1 MRYPVSFAQR
11 RVWAID
17 QLVDAAASNLCHA
30 SWLDGQVDTVAL
42 QQAMDVLV
50 ARHAVLRTSIVSS
63 DVWPEQVVADT
74 GQVPIDHVVLADGP
88 DGAARAELLAVELAG
103 RPFDLARGPL
113 LRAAL
118 IEVADQPSLFVLAAH
133 RIIADDVALAILL
146 DELST
151 VYQDSAAALPPLW
164 MDYGDYAVWQR
175 ERLRGEEL
183 SRQLDHWHES
193 LRDAPTDRPR
203 TGAASSA
210 EGALVTASIDPTS
223 TRRLADI
230 AKAAGTDLS
239 TAVLAGYAVVLAR
252 YARQADL
259 VIGVPVHGRIRVELA
274 PIVGPFAD
282 TVPVRVSLGDTAT
295 FAEVLD
301 QVRDVSAAA
310 RSHDEL
316 PLDLLAEELGIG
328 PVGRAARFMFGP
340 PTAPA
345 LNLPGVTVRGRVA
358 FPVAVESDLDLT
370 ASDDGTLTLGY
381 RTDVVDPR
389 LADRFL
395 RSLVTVL
402 ENAGRAPH
410 TPVADLPLLR
420 VADSALLTGARPAP
434 PTTFDVLRSL
444 RESTATV
451 TDGAATVAMP
461 TVCDRAARLA
471 RTLAEHGV
479 GPGTRVGVCFDRG
492 IGMLTALLGV
502 WWAGG
507 AIVALEP
514 GCPLP
519 RLEIMAREAG
529 LRLVVSDDH
538 TGSLDLVVITPGDN
552 AAEPLDPVAVS
563 ADALAYTVF
572 TSGPTGPTG
581 VDITHRALVNVLA
594 VGRRDLGLG
603 PGDRF
608 VAVTTTAFD
617 IALWELLLPLVCGA
631 DLVIAAA
638 EDTGEAGR
646 LRSLIERSAATAMHA
661 PPHLWRLLRRGGAVP
676 ASLRLRL
683 CGGERLPRDLAA
695 SLAAPDAVL
704 WHLYGHTESTMW
716 TAAGVVAP
724 GEGSVAIGPAIDHTR
739 VYVLDGRLVPVPV
752 GVVGE
757 VHIAGVGVARGD
769 TSTAFRPDPW
779 ATEPGASMYAT
790 GDLGRWREDGGLE
803 LVGRTDRRVT
813 IRGVRVDCGEVE
825 AVLRAHNAIRDAAV
839 VGVPRAD
846 ETALVAYVVSDS
858 DGPSR
863 SATELLQPHLRAAL
877 PEAMVP
883 TLVAL
888 PALPLTRAGDV
899 DHAALPAPEWAV
911 TQGVA
916 PRNPVEATM
925 AKIWADLL
933 RTTEPIGVHDNLFRL
948 GTGSLAA
955 IRFAARIADTYGVR
969 LPMHR
974 IVATPTI
981 AALAEFVSAD
991 LNANH
996 VAETAGDAE
1005 LAALSDDELD
1015 DLLRAVLAAR
1025 DRRRATRSDGQ

>member
-11 RVWAID
+11 RVWVLD
-17 QLVDAAASNLCHA
+17 QLIEDPAVSHLCYA
-30 SWLDGQVDTVAL
+30 CLLDGQVDIVAL
-42 QQAMDVLV
+42 QQAMDILV
-50 ARHAVLRTSIVSS
+50 ARHAALRTSIVSAG
-63 DVWPEQVVADT
+63 VWPEQVVADT
-74 GQVPIDHVVLADGP
+74 GQVPIEHLVADGP
-88 DGAARAELLAVELAG
+88 DRAELLAVELAG

-118 IEVADQPSLFVLAAH
+118 IEVADRRSLFVLAAH

-151 VYQDSAAALPPLW
+151 VYHDDAATLPPLW
-164 MDYGDYAVWQR
+164 LDYGDYAVWQR
-175 ERLRGEEL
+175 ERLSGEEL
-183 SRQLDHWHES
+183 ARQLDHWRVP
-193 LRDAPTDRPR
+193 LRDVPAEAVLPADRPR
-203 TGAASSA
+203 TGVLAAA
-210 EGALVTASIDPTS
+210 VGASVTASVDPTS
-223 TRRLADI
+223 IWRLADS
-230 AKAAGTDLS
+230 AGTDLS

-259 VIGVPVHGRIRVELA
+259 VIGVSVHGRIRVELD

-282 TVPVRVSLGDTAT
+282 TVPVRVTLAETAP
-295 FAEVLD
+295 FAEVLE

-328 PVGRAARFMFGP
+328 TVGRAARFTFGSP
-340 PTAPA
+340 AAPA
-345 LNLPGVTVRGRVA
+345 LTLPGVTVRGRVA
-358 FPVAVESDLDLT
+358 FPAALESDVDLT
-370 ASDDGTLTLGY
+370 ASEDGALTLRY

-395 RSLVTVL
+395 RSVVTL
-402 ENAGRAPH
+402 LTHAGQAPN
-410 TPVADLPLLR
+410 TPVAELPLLT
-420 VADSALLTGARPAP
+420 AAEGALLTSARPAP

-451 TDGAATVAMP
+451 TDGATTVAMP
-461 TVCDRAARLA
+461 AVCDRAARLA
-471 RTLAEHGV
+471 RTLVEHGV
-479 GPGTRVGVCFDRG
+479 RPGTRVGVCFDRG
-492 IGMLTALLGV
+492 AGMLTALLGV
-502 WWAGG
+502 WWVGG

-514 GCPLP
+514 EWPLP
-519 RLEIMAREAG
+519 RLEIVARDAG
-529 LRLVVSDDH
+529 LRLVVSSDDH
-538 TGSLDLVVITPGDN
+538 AGLAGSLGDDLVTITPEPDTT
-552 AAEPLDPVAVS
+552 EPLDPVTVP
-563 ADALAYTVF
+563 ADAVAYV
-572 TSGPTGPTG
+572 GPTG
-581 VDITHRALVNVLA
+581 VGITHGALANVLA

-608 VAVTTTAFD
+608 VAVTTAAFD

-631 DLVIAAA
+631 NLVIASA
-638 EDTGEAGR
+638 EDTGTAGR
-646 LRSLIERSAATAMHA
+646 LRSLIERSAATAIHA
-661 PPHLWRLLRRGGAVP
+661 PPHLWRLLRGDVP

-683 CGGERLPRDLAA
+683 CGGDRLPRDLAD
-695 SLAAPDAVL
+695 SLAAPDTVL
-704 WHLYGHTESTMW
+704 WHLYGHAETTMW
-716 TAAGVVAP
+716 TAAGVVGP
-724 GEGSVAIGPAIDHTR
+724 GEGPVAIGPAIDHTR

-757 VHIAGVGVARGD
+757 VHIAGVGVARGQV
-769 TSTAFRPDPW
+769 STAFRPDPW
-779 ATEPGASMYAT
+779 ATEPGGRMYAT

-803 LVGRTDRRVT
+803 LVGRADRRVT
-813 IRGVRVDCGEVE
+813 IRGVRVDCAEVE
-825 AVLRAHNAIRDAAV
+825 AALRAHHAIRDAAV

-858 DGPSR
+858 DGP
-863 SATELLQPHLRAAL
+863 ELRALVRPHLLAAF

-888 PALPLTRAGDV
+888 TALPLTRDGDV

-911 TQGVA
+911 TQGVP
-916 PRNPVEATM
+916 PRNPVESAMAT
-925 AKIWADLL
+925 IWAELL

-991 LNANH
+991 LNANQA
-996 VAETAGDAE
+996 AETAGDAE
-1005 LAALSDDELD
+1005 LAALSDNELD

-1025 DRRRATRSDGQ
+1025 DRRRTTRTDGQ

>member
-17 QLVDAAASNLCHA
+17 QLMDDAAESHLCHA
-30 SWLDGQVDTVAL
+30 SWLDGPVDTVVL

-50 ARHAVLRTSIVSS
+50 ARHAALRTSIVSAG
-63 DVWPEQVVADT
+63 VWPEQVVADT
-74 GQVPIDHVVLADGP
+74 GQVLIDHIVLA

-118 IEVADQPSLFVLAAH
+118 IAVADQRSLFVLAAH
-133 RIIADDVALAILL
+133 RIIADDAALAILL

-151 VYQDSAAALPPLW
+151 VYSNGAAALPSLW

-183 SRQLDHWHES
+183 ARQLDHWHEP
-193 LRDAPTDRPR
+193 LRDAPADHTLPTDRPR
-203 TGAASSA
+203 TGVARSA
-210 EGALVTASIDPTS
+210 QGALVTASLDPTA
-223 TRRLADI
+223 TRQLADL

-239 TAVLAGYAVVLAR
+239 TAVLTGYAVALAR
-252 YARQADL
+252 YSRQADL
-259 VIGVPVHGRIRVELA
+259 VIGVPVHGRIRVELE

-282 TVPVRVSLGDTAT
+282 TVPVRVSLGEAT
-295 FAEVLD
+295 FVEMLD
-301 QVRDVSAAA
+301 QVRDVGAAA

-328 PVGRAARFMFGP
+328 PLGRAARFTFGP
-340 PTAPA
+340 PAAPA
-345 LNLPGVTVRGRVA
+345 LTLPGVTVRGGVA

-370 ASDDGTLTLGY
+370 TSDDGTLTLGY
-381 RTDVVDPR
+381 RTDTIDPR

-395 RSLVTVL
+395 RSLLVVL
-402 ENAGRAPH
+402 EHAGRAPH
-410 TPVADLPLLR
+410 TLVAELPLLT
-420 VADSALLTGARPAP
+420 VADSAALTGVRPAP

-451 TDGAATVAMP
+451 TDGAGTVAMP

-479 GPGTRVGVCFDRG
+479 GSGTRVGVCFDRG

-507 AIVALEP
+507 VIVALEP
-514 GCPLP
+514 EYPLP

-529 LRLVVSDDH
+529 LRLVVADDH
-538 TGSLDLVVITPGDN
+538 AGLAGSLDLVVITPGDN
-552 AAEPLDPVAVS
+552 AEPLDPVAVS
-563 ADALAYTVF
+563 TDALAYTVF

-581 VDITHRALVNVLA
+581 VDITHRALANVLA

-603 PGDRF
+603 HGDRF
-608 VAVTTTAFD
+608 VAVTTGAFD
-617 IALWELLLPLVCGA
+617 IALWELLLPLACGA

-638 EDTGEAGR
+638 EDAGR
-646 LRSLIERSAATAMHA
+646 LRSLIEQADATAMHA
-661 PPHLWRLLRRGGAVP
+661 PPYLWRLLRRSGALP
-676 ASLRLRL
+676 ASLRLLL
-683 CGGERLPRDLAA
+683 CGGERPPQD
-695 SLAAPDAVL
+695 LAAPDAVL
-704 WHLYGHTESTMW
+704 WHFYGHPETTIW

-724 GEGSVAIGPAIDHTR
+724 GEEPVAIGPAIDHTR
-739 VYVLDGRLVPVPV
+739 VYVLDGRLARVPV

-757 VHIAGVGVARGD
+757 VHIAGVGVGQH
-769 TSTAFRPDPW
+769 TAFRPDPW
-779 ATEPGASMYAT
+779 ATEPGARMYAT

-803 LVGRTDRRVT
+803 LVGRADRRVT
-813 IRGVRVDCGEVE
+813 IRGMWVDCGEVE
-825 AVLRAHNAIRDAAV
+825 AALRAHHVVRDAAV

-858 DGPSR
+858 DGP
-863 SATELLQPHLRAAL
+863 AELRTLLRPRLRAAL

-888 PALPLTRAGDV
+888 PALPRTPAGDV

-911 TQGVA
+911 AKGVA
-916 PRNPVEATM
+916 PRNPVETTM
-925 AKIWADLL
+925 ATIWADLL

-955 IRFAARIADTYGVR
+955 IRFAARIADTYGVQ

-974 IVATPTI
+974 IIATPTN
-981 AALAEFVSAD
+981 AALAEIVSAD
-991 LNANH
+991 LNTNH
-996 VAETAGDAE
+996 VTETAGDAE
-1005 LAALSDDELD
+1005 LAALSDEELD

-1025 DRRRATRSDGQ
+1025 DRRRAARNEGQ